1 MYFGKRINNLCN
13 LTLNGSPIE
22 WTEKWPYLGVIL
34 RSGLKFNCCIE
45 EKIRKFYRASN
56 HIFRIEGKCDDLLA
70 LRLIETHCVPILT
83 YGIEVIFV
91 SDTDIRRQLRVAYN
105 SVFRRIFHY
114 HPWQSVCELQSLLSR
129 PNWEELLDLRTNSFT
144 QRVCNDHLL
153 QRLFFDD

>member
-1 MYFGKRINNLCN
+1 MYFGKRIGNLCK
-13 LTLNGSPIE
+13 LTLNGCPIE
-22 WTEKWPYLGVIL
+22 WTDKWPHLGVIL

-114 HPWQSVCELQSLLSR
+114 RPWQSVRELQCFLSR
-129 PNWEELLDLRTNSFT
+129 PNWEELIDSRTNSFT
-144 QRVCNDHLL
+144 RRVRNDHLL
-153 QRLFFDD
+153 RHLFFDD